1 MSYEAT
7 EEAFVYLS
15 KHPLFMDEIPE
26 NLEDYPELQAIL
38 NIDKDDTPYNNAK
51 ALNVFKVF

>member
-26 NLEDYPELQAIL
+26 NLEDYPELQALL

-51 ALNVFKVF
+51 ALNVF